1 MKNYDVIPSQGA
13 RVRITYPDGG
23 GPSYGLTIARHGGYE
38 PTYKVWHYTGITAWY
53 PASWLT
59 RADDPDVREVVRL

>member
-23 GPSYGLTIARHGGYE
+23 PTSQGITLARHSGPM
-38 PTYKVWHYTGITAWY
+38 PTYKVWHYNGITAWY
-53 PASWLT
+53 PAQWIT
-59 RADDPDVREVVRL
+59 RTDDPDMREAVRL